1 MYILG
6 NNIYS
11 VCIFKYTYNVCKYV
25 YKYKNIYTCAY
36 TLHNEDVYIYIYIYM
51 YRRKYRHTDIHTY
64 IHTYIT

>member
-36 TLHNEDVYIYIYIYM
+36 TLHNEDVYIYIYV
-51 YRRKYRHTDIHTY
+51 
-64 IHTYIT
+64 